1 MKILIT
7 GICGFVGAAVARQL
21 TATNGADEV
30 FGIDNLSRAGSY
42 LNRAKLAKAGIQVF
56 HGDIRNAGD
65 IEALPAADW
74 VIDAA
79 ANASVIAGA
88 DGRTSSRQL
97 VENNLSGTVNLLEYC
112 KRHGAGFVLLSTSR
126 VYSIGALVE
135 LPLRLDG
142 EAFVF
147 ADDGAAIAGASAAG
161 IAEGFSVAP
170 PLSLYGSSKLCSELL
185 ALEYGALF
193 EFPVWVNRCGLMAG
207 PGQFGRADQ
216 GVVSFWIHSWR
227 ARQPLAY
234 IGFNGRGAQVRDALH
249 PHDLVPLLRKQMAF
263 AGTAATRIFN
273 IGGGAANA
281 CSLAALSRWC
291 ERRFGPHEVASSP
304 EPRRFDIPWMI
315 MDSSVAAQAWDWRP
329 EIPLDQL
336 LEEIAAHAEAHPDWL
351 AQTS

>member
-1 MKILIT
+1 M
-7 GICGFVGAAVARQL
+7 ARQL
-21 TATNGADEV
+21 TAASGKDEV

-42 LNRAKLAKAGIQVF
+42 LNRSQLVNAGIDVF
-56 HGDIRNAGD
+56 HGDIRNTGD
-65 IEALPAADW
+65 VEALPAADW

-126 VYSIGALVE
+126 VYSIDALLR
-135 LPLRLDG
+135 LPLRLEDDAFAFDG
-142 EAFVF
+142 
-147 ADDGAAIAGASAAG
+147 GASPPTGASAAG
-161 IAEGFSVAP
+161 VTESFSVAP

-193 EFPVWVNRCGLMAG
+193 EFPVWINRCGLMAG

-216 GVVSFWIHSWR
+216 GVFSFWIHSWR

-249 PHDLVPLLRKQMAF
+249 PHDLVPLLRKQMASG
-263 AGTAATRIFN
+263 GTAVNRIFN
-273 IGGGAANA
+273 IGGGAANS

-291 ERRFGPHEVASSP
+291 DRRFGAHDVVSSP
-304 EPRRFDIPWMI
+304 EPRRFDIPWMV
-315 MDSSVAAQAWDWRP
+315 MDSSAAAQAWDWRP
-329 EIPLDQL
+329 EISLDQL

-351 AQTS
+351 ALTS